1 MKISIIGTGAV
12 GQTLASKLITLDH
25 EVMLSTRN
33 VTSKLANTLKDA
45 YGNPP
50 LREGHKAN
58 SRVKIGSFAEVAAY
72 GEIVLNA
79 TQGGNSINAFK
90 QAHHWI
96 YFA

>member
-58 SRVKIGSFAEVAAY
+58 SRVKIKS
-72 GEIVLNA
+72 
-79 TQGGNSINAFK
+79 
-90 QAHHWI
+90 
-96 YFA
+96 